1 MKNADKL
8 KETMEPGRVYR
19 RQELAGLSTAVDR
32 DLKTLVAA
40 GEVRKLG
47 SGLYAKPRPSA
58 LGPLPPED
66 REVVRTFLKTDDFR
80 LTSYNDFNL
89 LGMGLTQVYN
99 TYVVYNHKR
108 SGDFKLGRR
117 HYKFRLVPAYPATEL
132 VEPEYLLVDM
142 LNNLMRLPDNVELV
156 LRNLKDGV
164 RRFDRAKVME
174 CLERYGNPA
183 ARRLLRRVYA

>member
-8 KETMEPGRVYR
+8 KQAMEPGRVYR
-19 RQELAGLSTAVDR
+19 RQELEGLSTAVDR

-47 SGLYAKPRPSA
+47 GGLYTRPKPSA

-66 REVVRTFLKTDDFR
+66 REVVRAFLKTDDFR
-80 LTSYNDFNL
+80 LTSYHDFNL
-89 LGMGLTQVYN
+89 LGLGLTQVYN

-117 HYKFRLVPAYPATEL
+117 HYKFRLVPAYPTTPL

-156 LRNLKDGV
+156 LRNLKNGV
-164 RRFDRAKVME
+164 KRFDQTKVME
-174 CLERYGNPA
+174 NLARYGNAA
-183 ARRLLRRVYA
+183 ARRLLHEAYA